1 MTDGICFAGL
11 DVHARK
17 AAAAAA
23 AVAVQLG
30 CGEVFKAAAG
40 VADGSDRVARD
51 AAGPGPRGL

>member
-1 MTDGICFAGL
+1 MTGGICFAGL
-11 DVHARK
+11 DVHVRK

-23 AVAVQLG
+23 AVQLD